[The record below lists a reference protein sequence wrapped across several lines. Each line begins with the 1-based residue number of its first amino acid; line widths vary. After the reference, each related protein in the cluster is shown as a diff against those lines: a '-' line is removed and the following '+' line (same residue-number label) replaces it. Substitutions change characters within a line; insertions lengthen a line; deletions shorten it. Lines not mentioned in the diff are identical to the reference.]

1 MTERRKT
8 DFLIIGSGV
17 AGLYTAVRA
26 AAHGSTILVTKG
38 RVPDSNTYYAQGGI
52 AAAISESDS
61 PQDHLSDTLQA
72 GAGLCLEEAVE
83 VLVSEGPRR
92 IFDLIS
98 LGTRFDR
105 LPSGELMLGKEA
117 AHSHRRIV
125 HARGDATGAELI
137 ESLAA
142 HARQVPN
149 LTIIEECLAL
159 ELLISDDRCVGAI
172 MLPKEGSPWWCM
184 SRATV
189 LATGGCGQL
198 YSHTTNPTIATGDG
212 QAMALRAGA
221 YLFDMEFVQF
231 HPTALATEATQM
243 PLISEAVRGEGARLL
258 NAEGI
263 RFMSGVHPWQE
274 LAPRDV
280 VARAIFAQMQQGSQ
294 VYLDATHLG
303 ENFPSRFPGIFAICM
318 ERGIDPRREL
328 ISVAPAAHFIMGGVR
343 TDLNGATSV
352 PGLFACGEVACTG
365 VHGANRLASN
375 SLLEGL
381 VFAERVA
388 QTVKNAPFLT
398 ARAHTMAKPAV
409 DPTSPPSPSQA
420 TPAKELIQELQK
432 IMWDNVGI
440 ERSASSLEQA
450 IARIDSLAAQDA
462 AHTFP
467 AYNMLTVA
475 KAIAGAALMRE
486 ESRGGHYRKDFPV
499 QRQQWQQRRIAV
511 HREGMRVVSATNP
524 NMIDRGG
531 SK

>member
-1 MTERRKT
+1 
-8 DFLIIGSGV
+8 
-17 AGLYTAVRA
+17 
-26 AAHGSTILVTKG
+26 
-38 RVPDSNTYYAQGGI
+38 
-52 AAAISESDS
+52 
-61 PQDHLSDTLQA
+61 
-72 GAGLCLEEAVE
+72 
-83 VLVSEGPRR
+83 
-92 IFDLIS
+92 
-98 LGTRFDR
+98 
-105 LPSGELMLGKEA
+105 MLGKEA

-159 ELLISDDRCVGAI
+159 ELLISDDRCVRAI

-263 RFMSGVHPWQE
+263 RFMSE
-274 LAPRDV
+274 SILAGAGSRDV

-328 ISVAPAAHFIMGGVR
+328 IPVAPAAHFIMGGVR

-409 DPTSPPSPSQA
+409 DPMISPIALQA

-486 ESRGGHYRKDFPV
+486 ESRGRPLPKGLPRSETTVATAP
-499 QRQQWQQRRIAV
+499 
-511 HREGMRVVSATNP
+511 HRSSIVRECVLSLP
-524 NMIDRGG
+524 QIQILIDRGG